1 MIKLQT
7 SFCSILVLIF
17 LNVGFSQTTI
27 SSKKIT
33 GKVIDT
39 LSKAPLEFSQIG
51 LFNSTDSLLV
61 NKVYSDDKGLFEF
74 LDIKDGQY
82 FCQIKYLGFQTKI
95 ITDLKIDLSINSIDL
110 KTIYLSSEIGQQL
123 ETVQITAKQDVLQ
136 NGIDKKIFNVS
147 QDLSS
152 KGAAATDILNNIPS
166 VDVDQDGAVS
176 LRGDANVTVL
186 IDGRLSSIS
195 GGNGKSLLETIPASS
210 IERIEVVTNPSSKYS
225 PDGTS
230 GIINIVLKKNKSRG
244 TNYLL
249 SSSVANGLL
258 FNGSAN
264 FSFRNDK
271 MNFFANYSYR
281 YSDGYRNYYG
291 DMIRKFDNDSTS
303 TLSQDRTGKD
313 LKKGNTIRIG
323 SDFYLKNNQTLGF
336 ILTGSDNQQ
345 IRTGDLQNSI
355 YSTNSVLQNLWTR
368 SSTDPNYTQ
377 SYDVAG
383 FYKIDLKEDKG
394 SINLDVNFS
403 QGNDSFE
410 GVYQEIYYDI
420 DGSLASKTNLN
431 QTVNNEEKNSN
442 GTIQF
447 DYSKNLKK
455 NMRFE
460 SGMKTI
466 YRDLSVNSFSK
477 EQDTISKEF
486 VLNQLSN
493 FDYSYQEQVYAV
505 YSTLG
510 QVVGKFK
517 YQVGLRAEQAYQ
529 LPYLISENLKYTNDY
544 FKVYPSAHIKF
555 NPKNK
560 QEWSLSYSK
569 RINRPTSEQLNPF
582 SNYSDPFNLRKGNPA
597 LNPEFIDSYDLGY
610 AFEKDKFSLTSS
622 VYYRHTVDVIQRLR
636 EYYSDNTSAVV
647 FSNINES
654 NSLGFEL
661 VLSYKPFKWYRNTFS
676 LNGNTINYKDPSI
689 EINTTQNGFSW
700 GAKYMGAVDFWKK
713 TMSVQVNVNYFAPRF
728 VPQGIV
734 QRRGGV
740 DLTVD
745 KTFNE
750 FWSVGFKVT
759 DIFDQQGFSLDISQ
773 TNIDQTAEYKWL
785 SRRFYLNV
793 VYKFGKVESSKNKS
807 MQDGGGGMD
816 F

>member
-1 MIKLQT
+1 MRKYQIII
-7 SFCSILVLIF
+7 CSLFIIF
-17 LNVGFSQTTI
+17 NSLHSQTNKDSFKNI
-27 SSKKIT
+27 S
-33 GKVIDT
+33 GKVIDS
-39 LSKAPLEFSQIG
+39 LAKLPLEFSQV
-51 LFNSTDSLLV
+51 SLYKSSDTSLV
-61 NKVYSDDKGLFEF
+61 NKVYSDEKGDFRFDKLYNDTYF
-74 LDIKDGQY
+74 L
-82 FCQIKYLGFQTKI
+82 QIKYLGFYSKTL
-95 ITDLKIDLSINSIDL
+95 TNLTIDESVLNIDL
-110 KTIYLSSEIGQQL
+110 KYIYLISEPARQM

-147 QDLSS
+147 KDLSS
-152 KGAAATDILNNIPS
+152 KGAAATDVLNNIPS

-195 GGNGKSLLETIPASS
+195 GSNGKSLLESIPASS

-244 TNYLL
+244 TNYLF
-249 SSSVANGLL
+249 SSSFANGPL

-264 FSFRNDK
+264 FSFRNEK

-281 YSDGYRNYYG
+281 YSDGYRNYSG
-291 DMIRKFDNDSTS
+291 DMIRKYDNDSTS
-303 TLSQDRTGKD
+303 TLSQNREGKD
-313 LKKGNTIRIG
+313 LKKGNTIRLG
-323 SDFYLKNNQTLGF
+323 ADFYLKSNQTLGF
-336 ILTGSDNQQ
+336 VLTGSDNQHV
-345 IRTGDLQNSI
+345 RTGDLQNSI
-355 YSTNSVLQNLWTR
+355 YSTNSLLQNLWTR
-368 SSTDPNYTQ
+368 SSTDPNNTQ
-377 SYDVAG
+377 SYDLAG
-383 FYKIDLKEDKG
+383 YYKIDLKDNKG
-394 SINLDVNFS
+394 SLNVDLNFS
-403 QGNDSFE
+403 KGIDNFE

-420 DGSLASKTNLN
+420 DGSLGSKSNLN
-431 QTVNNEEKNSN
+431 QTVNNKENNSN
-442 GTIQF
+442 GTIQI
-447 DYSKNLKK
+447 DYTKNLKK

-460 SGMKTI
+460 SGVKTI
-466 YRDLSVNSFSK
+466 LRDLSVNSYSK
-477 EQDTISKEF
+477 EQDTISNEF

-493 FDYSYQEQVYAV
+493 FDYSYKEQVYAV

-510 QVVGKFK
+510 QVIGKFK
-517 YQVGLRAEQAYQ
+517 YQAGLRAEQAYQ
-529 LPYLISENLKYTNDY
+529 LPYLISQDLKYTNDY

-569 RINRPTSEQLNPF
+569 RINRPTPGQLNPF

-597 LNPEFIDSYDLGY
+597 LKPEFIDSYDLGY

-622 VYYRHTVDVIQRLR
+622 IYYRHTVDVIQRLR

-676 LNGNTINYKDPSI
+676 INGNTINYKDPTI
-689 EINTTQNGFSW
+689 EITTTQNGFNW

-740 DLTVD
+740 DITTE

-750 FWSVGFKVT
+750 FWSVGFKIT
-759 DIFDQQGFSLDISQ
+759 DVFDQQGFTLDISQ
-773 TNIDQTAEYKWL
+773 SNIDQTAEYKWM

-793 VYKFGKVESSKNKS
+793 VYKFGKVESSKAKVTQES
-807 MQDGGGGMD
+807 GGGGD